1 MMMKHV
7 FAAAT
12 TAVVLG
18 LVFPMTM
25 PLTASAATT
34 NPSGSASG
42 SPSSNPSTPPDNPGT
57 PNGGPAGGPDLPPPP
72 PEQQISQLEQVC
84 NAALNKLAKV
94 PPKLVV
100 AFANEAG
107 ASVVPVCNS
116 GLGHKAKID
125 NSQAL
130 PLQHAIAGNAAL
142 MAALQAHG
150 FHAEDVVGV
159 VLVEGVATLYVHRGA
174 A

>member
-7 FAAAT
+7 LRALWAIAALSLTLSLSVPTANAQSTSYVPPT
-12 TAVVLG
+12 T
-18 LVFPMTM
+18 
-25 PLTASAATT
+25 
-34 NPSGSASG
+34 
-42 SPSSNPSTPPDNPGT
+42 SSSPSTPPDNPGT

-107 ASVVPVCNS
+107 VSVVPVCNS

>member
-7 FAAAT
+7 LGALGTVAALSLVLAVSMPANAQSTSYVPPT
-12 TAVVLG
+12 T
-18 LVFPMTM
+18 
-25 PLTASAATT
+25 
-34 NPSGSASG
+34 
-42 SPSSNPSTPPDNPGT
+42 SSSPSTPPDNPGT

-107 ASVVPVCNS
+107 VSVVPVCNS
-116 GLGHKAKID
+116 GLGHKAKDDRRRCSGEHVFHHHVSISFSEGD
-125 NSQAL
+125 WRPDGPTL
-130 PLQHAIAGNAAL
+130 PGRFR
-142 MAALQAHG
+142 G
-150 FHAEDVVGV
+150 VGR
-159 VLVEGVATLYVHRGA
+159 LCSEGGLNWP
-174 A
+174 

>member
-7 FAAAT
+7 LGALGTVAALSLVLAVSMPANAQSTSYVPPT
-12 TAVVLG
+12 T
-18 LVFPMTM
+18 
-25 PLTASAATT
+25 
-34 NPSGSASG
+34 
-42 SPSSNPSTPPDNPGT
+42 SSSPSTPPDNPGT

-107 ASVVPVCNS
+107 VSVVPVCNS

>member
-7 FAAAT
+7 LGALWAIAALSLTLSLSVPTANAQSTSYVPPT
-12 TAVVLG
+12 T
-18 LVFPMTM
+18 
-25 PLTASAATT
+25 
-34 NPSGSASG
+34 
-42 SPSSNPSTPPDNPGT
+42 SSSPSTPPDNPGT

-107 ASVVPVCNS
+107 VSVVPVCNS

>member
-7 FAAAT
+7 LRALGAIAALSLTLSLSVPTANAQSAT
-12 TAVVLG
+12 SSV
-18 LVFPMTM
+18 P
-25 PLTASAATT
+25 PTT
-34 NPSGSASG
+34 
-42 SPSSNPSTPPDNPGT
+42 SSTPGTPPDNPGT

-107 ASVVPVCNS
+107 VSVVPVCNS

-150 FHAEDVVGV
+150 FHGEDVVGV

>member
-7 FAAAT
+7 LPALGAIAALSLTLSLSVPTANAQSAT
-12 TAVVLG
+12 SSV
-18 LVFPMTM
+18 P
-25 PLTASAATT
+25 PTT
-34 NPSGSASG
+34 
-42 SPSSNPSTPPDNPGT
+42 SSTPGTPPDNPGT
-57 PNGGPAGGPDLPPPP
+57 PNGGPARRPDLPPPP

-107 ASVVPVCNS
+107 VSVVPVCNS